1 MEEESKFVAS
11 TNFQAAFFLRRYQ
24 LMDAHRDRVMNAG
37 REAGEGEGTR
47 RRKGSPGVLREITK
61 NLKAHLIAGVAAAS
75 PRLAPL

>member
-1 MEEESKFVAS
+1 
-11 TNFQAAFFLRRYQ
+11 
-24 LMDAHRDRVMNAG
+24 MDAHRDRVMNAG